1 MITAHRIAH
10 AREAADR
17 IYGGGAMLTI
27 GESAAVLLGHAEKLE
42 ADNRRLRAACAAV
55 LAKLDTYSLS
65 GGKRDVEWAVETL
78 SAALAAAAAGGD
90 GGKHV

>member
-42 ADNRRLRAACAAV
+42 AENRRLRAACAVVRHELERGEASEGEPSGIRWCART
-55 LAKLDTYSLS
+55 LA
-65 GGKRDVEWAVETL
+65 E
-78 SAALAAAAAGGD
+78 AAAGGE
-90 GGKHV
+90 GEARP